1 MTNQAFIQN
10 IRNRIAKDDL
20 AAAIAL
26 LKDLLVHTPLLNEV
40 LQQSGRFEYILKQ
53 IRLGTLSHQ
62 EAALTRDQIR
72 LALLDLVAEVEQQD
86 EKPAVGAEIEKA
98 ATIVHAK
105 NVVAGAGI
113 QAQTVSIGDKTE
125 VHHHYGQEKT
135 SRSIV
140 LKIGAAL
147 AAIVGLL
154 AGIAEFTGISLKD
167 IWPGSGRPAIETQ
180 PHQAPVTTEAPVV
193 EQPPAPEPQ
202 KRPATKQTTT
212 APRNHFESHD
222 SSKQINIPDNQGT
235 IHINQ

>member
-26 LKDLLVHTPLLNEV
+26 LKELLVHTPLLNEV

-86 EKPAVGAEIEKA
+86 ETPAIGAEIEKA
-98 ATIVHAK
+98 AAIVHAK

-135 SRSIV
+135 KRSIV

-147 AAIVGLL
+147 VTIVGLL

-167 IWPGSGRPAIETQ
+167 IWPGSGRPTIETQ
-180 PHQAPVTTEAPVV
+180 PHQAPVTTEAPAK
-193 EQPPAPEPQ
+193 QPPALEPEE
-202 KRPATKQTTT
+202 RPATKQTTT

>member
-10 IRNRIAKDDL
+10 IQNRIAKDDL

-26 LKDLLVHTPLLNEV
+26 LKDLLAHTPLLNEV

-86 EKPAVGAEIEKA
+86 ETPALRAEIEKA
-98 ATIVHAK
+98 AAIVHAK
-105 NVVAGAGI
+105 NVVVGASI
-113 QAQTVSIGDKTE
+113 KAQTVSIGDKTE

-135 SRSIV
+135 KRSIA
-140 LKIGAAL
+140 LRIGAAL
-147 AAIVGLL
+147 VAIVGLL

-167 IWPGSGRPAIETQ
+167 IWPGSGTPTIENQ
-180 PHQAPVTTEAPVV
+180 PPHQAPVTTEAPV
-193 EQPPAPEPQ
+193 EQPPALEPEE
-202 KRPATKQTTT
+202 RPATKKTTT

-235 IHINQ
+235 ININQ